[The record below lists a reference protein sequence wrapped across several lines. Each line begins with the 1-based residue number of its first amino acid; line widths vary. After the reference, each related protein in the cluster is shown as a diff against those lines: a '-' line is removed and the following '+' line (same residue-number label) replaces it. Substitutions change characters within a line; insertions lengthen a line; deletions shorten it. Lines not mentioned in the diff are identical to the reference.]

1 MFVNKRIRQ
10 DLASK
15 LGTARSDLEGL
26 QHSATRF
33 QSRCD
38 NLAKR
43 FATDVV
49 PRKVYDFIKMEK
61 DIQGQEKPGKA
72 PLPANRLEKF
82 DPNSKSINNYNVE
95 LKQQVELLSSTTS
108 KGKVDAIETQFN
120 FVLS

>member
-10 DLASK
+10 NLASK
-15 LGTARSDLEGL
+15 LEVARGDLEGL
-26 QHSATRF
+26 QHAATRF

-72 PLPANRLEKF
+72 PLAADRLEKF
-82 DPNSKSINNYNVE
+82 DPNSKSVSNYNAE
-95 LKQQVELLSSTTS
+95 LKLQVELLSSKAQ
-108 KGKVDAIETQFN
+108 KGKVDAIE
-120 FVLS
+120 S